1 MNFTGF
7 GRAPM
12 ASVLIKNVE
21 KTFENKDKKKDN
33 YTVFENINLTVESGE
48 FVSLLGP
55 SGCGKSTLLNIIAG
69 LDHATNGTVEAAGK
83 EVTAP
88 GSDRGVV
95 FQEAALMPWL
105 TVLDNVMF
113 GLRKKM
119 NKEEAKKK
127 AVEYLKLVH
136 LSKFVNSYPH
146 ELSGGMK
153 QRVSIARALA
163 MDPSILLMD
172 EPFGALD
179 EQTRT
184 MLHKEVQYIWE
195 TTRKTIIFVTHN
207 IREAIL
213 LSDRIVL
220 MGVRPGGIINIFDVN
235 IPRPRKQTSP
245 EFLELEEKIMSQLA
259 GEIEKVMREEMGDD
273 YNSKK
278 AALLY
283 SSNRDLG
290 DHI

>member
-1 MNFTGF
+1 
-7 GRAPM
+7 M
-12 ASVLIKNVE
+12 AEVKIKNVG
-21 KTFENKDKKKDN
+21 KTFENKQEQTS
-33 YTVFENINLTVESGE
+33 YTVFDDIKLHVKSGE

-69 LDHATNGTVEAAGK
+69 LDKASSGAVFVGDR
-83 EVTAP
+83 EVKGP
-88 GSDRGVV
+88 GVDRGVV
-95 FQEAALMPWL
+95 FQEAALMPWM

-113 GLRKKM
+113 GIKKQYS
-119 NKEEAKKK
+119 KK
-127 AVEYLKLVH
+127 AARERAIEYLKLVH
-136 LSKFVNSYPH
+136 LSKFIDSYPH

-163 MDPSILLMD
+163 MDPEVLLMD

-179 EQTRT
+179 EQTRS

-195 TTRKTIIFVTHN
+195 QTGKTIIFVTHN
-207 IREAIL
+207 IRESIL

-220 MGVRPGGIINIFDVN
+220 MGTRPGGILNIFDVPL
-235 IPRPRKQTSP
+235 PRPRKPSD
-245 EFLELEEKIMSQLA
+245 EAFSAIEEEISKQLA
-259 GEIEKVMREEMGDD
+259 GEIEKVMKEEMGDD
-273 YNSKK
+273 YNSQK

-283 SSNRDLG
+283 SSHRDMG

>member
-1 MNFTGF
+1 
-7 GRAPM
+7 M
-12 ASVLIKNVE
+12 ANLQIKNVSKTFINKEE
-21 KTFENKDKKKDN
+21 KTN
-33 YTVFENINLTVESGE
+33 YTVFENINLDVKSGE

-69 LDHATNGTVEAAGK
+69 LDQASGGSVISNNK
-83 EVTAP
+83 EISAP

-105 TVLDNVMF
+105 TVLENVMF

-119 NKEEAKKK
+119 SKDEAKER
-127 AVEYLKLVH
+127 AIEYLKLVH
-136 LSKFVNSYPH
+136 LSKFINSYPH

-179 EQTRT
+179 EQTRS

-220 MGVRPGGIINIFDVN
+220 MGVRPGGIVNIFDVN
-235 IPRPRKQTSP
+235 LPHPRKQSSP
-245 EFLELEEKIMSQLA
+245 EFVQLEEEIMGQLA
-259 GEIEKVMREEMGDD
+259 GEIDKVMREEIGDD
-273 YNSKK
+273 YNTKK

-283 SSNRDLG
+283 STNRNLG

>member
-1 MNFTGF
+1 ME
-7 GRAPM
+7 RV
-12 ASVLIKNVE
+12 SIKNVE
-21 KTFENKDKKKDN
+21 KTFVNDDKEKKSF
-33 YTVFENINLTVESGE
+33 TVFDDISLDVQPGE

-55 SGCGKSTLLNIIAG
+55 SGCGKSTLLNIVAG
-69 LDHATNGTVEAAGK
+69 LDKATEG
-83 EVTAP
+83 EVKVGDNIVSEP

-105 TVLDNVMF
+105 SVVENVKF
-113 GLRKKM
+113 ALRKKM
-119 NKEEAKKK
+119 DKDAAQAEAEK
-127 AVEYLKLVH
+127 YLKLVH
-136 LSKFVNSYPH
+136 LSKFMDSYPH

-153 QRVSIARALA
+153 QRVAIARALA
-163 MDPSILLMD
+163 MNPKILLMD

-179 EQTRT
+179 EQTRS

-195 TTRKTIIFVTHN
+195 ETKKTILFVTHN

-220 MGVRPGGIINIFDVN
+220 MGTRPGGIRKIYPVDL
-235 IPRPRKQTSP
+235 PRPRTPASE
-245 EFLELEEKIMSQLA
+245 EFIKLEQDIMSILG

-273 YNSKK
+273 FNSQK
-278 AALLY
+278 ASLLY
-283 SSNRDLG
+283 GTNRNMG

>member
-1 MNFTGF
+1 
-7 GRAPM
+7 M
-12 ASVLIKNVE
+12 AEVQIKNVG
-21 KTFENKDKKKDN
+21 KTFENKQEQTS
-33 YTVFENINLTVESGE
+33 YTVFDDIDLHVKSGE

-69 LDHATNGTVEAAGK
+69 LDKASSGVVLVGDRQ
-83 EVTAP
+83 VTGP
-88 GSDRGVV
+88 GVDRGVV

-113 GLRKKM
+113 GIKKQY
-119 NKEEAKKK
+119 NKQQARERAID
-127 AVEYLKLVH
+127 YLKLVH
-136 LSKFVNSYPH
+136 LSKFIDSYPH

-163 MDPSILLMD
+163 MDPEVLLMD

-179 EQTRT
+179 EQTRS

-195 TTRKTIIFVTHN
+195 QTGKTIVFVTHN
-207 IREAIL
+207 IRESIL

-220 MGVRPGGIINIFDVN
+220 MGTRPGGILNIFDVPL
-235 IPRPRKQTSP
+235 PRPRKPSDEAFATI
-245 EFLELEEKIMSQLA
+245 EEKISKQLA
-259 GEIEKVMREEMGDD
+259 GEIEKVMKEEMGDD
-273 YNSKK
+273 YNSQK
-278 AALLY
+278 ATLLY
-283 SSNRDLG
+283 SSHRDMG